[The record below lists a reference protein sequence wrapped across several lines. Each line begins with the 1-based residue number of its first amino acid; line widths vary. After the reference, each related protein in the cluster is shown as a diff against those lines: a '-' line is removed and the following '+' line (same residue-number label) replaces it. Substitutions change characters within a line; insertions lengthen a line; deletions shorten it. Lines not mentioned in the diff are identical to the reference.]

1 MISILRLSYLGGN
14 LLLGYLSL
22 TYSVAAQPVTADG
35 TLSTTVTSPDN
46 LNFTI
51 TNGNQPNNGANLFH
65 SFSQFSVPTGG
76 SAT

>member
-1 MISILRLSYLGGN
+1 MGMGMGM
-14 LLLGYLSL
+14 LLPTNVSAQSL
-22 TYSVAAQPVTADG
+22 TSDG

-51 TNGNQPNNGANLFH
+51 TNGNQPSNGANLFH

-76 SAT
+76 SATFNL